1 MRSKAIAA
9 MVLIGSCFT
18 AAGAGAQEGDR
29 YRREAE
35 TENEH
40 ELPGYRPRP
49 LPADTFKPSEEIS
62 EDFPVAFP
70 TDI

>member
-18 AAGAGAQEGDR
+18 ACGAGAQDNDV

-35 TENEH
+35 TEDEH
-40 ELPGYRPRP
+40 ELPKHRPRP
-49 LPADTFKPSEEIS
+49 LPADTFEPSEEIS